1 MCHLKFGNGRFDLFL
16 FLWKEEPEIGLKRHL
31 TSQLTFKH
39 SSLLLR
45 TTITCYD
52 TGQYDYH
59 VPFCVES
66 GIFRVRRQRRKRDD
80 FDESYDHSI
89 AEDSHDVEES
99 HDVEDSVD
107 FQDSVDVEEFLDTDS

>member
-1 MCHLKFGNGRFDLFL
+1 MSVRSRSKFGNGRFDLFL
-16 FLWKEEPEIGLKRHL
+16 SRGRKSLKLGLKR
-31 TSQLTFKH
+31 TH
-39 SSLLLR
+39 SSRCNVPLSLR

-89 AEDSHDVEES
+89 AEDSHDFEES

>member
-1 MCHLKFGNGRFDLFL
+1 MICSFFCGRKRLKL
-16 FLWKEEPEIGLKRHL
+16 GLKRHL
-31 TSQLTFKH
+31 TSPH
-39 SSLLLR
+39 SSLVNIPPPLR

-107 FQDSVDVEEFLDTDS
+107 FQDSADVEEFLDTDS